1 MKDDK
6 QRDKIKTTLHR
17 SNPGLY
23 VDLSDAIPLLRPEY
37 DLDV

>member
-17 SNPGLY
+17 SNPGLNVY
-23 VDLSDAIPLLRPEY
+23 AEWLRI
-37 DLDV
+37 